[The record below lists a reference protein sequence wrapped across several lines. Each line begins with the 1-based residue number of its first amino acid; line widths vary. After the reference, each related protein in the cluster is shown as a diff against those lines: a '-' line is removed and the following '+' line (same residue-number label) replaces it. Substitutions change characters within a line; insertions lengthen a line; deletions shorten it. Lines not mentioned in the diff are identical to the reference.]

1 MPFGKVLC
9 VEVCISAQKVCI
21 VMRYIEVKDMSESV
35 KPEESPK
42 DLGKILKQQRIMVGL
57 TLNQLSA
64 MSGVSQSHLSY
75 IEKGKRFPSVRIL
88 LKVAKPLSFEEDVLF
103 TLVFAKEL
111 VAVQRIVIPILC
123 ILKRIAREYDCNM
136 GFTEYARR
144 KYPELDENVLGMI
157 EDIIKGARELTK
169 TI

>member
-21 VMRYIEVKDMSESV
+21 VLRYIEVKDMSESV
-35 KPEESPK
+35 KPEESPRH
-42 DLGKILKQQRIMVGL
+42 LGKILKQQRVMAGL

-75 IEKGKRFPSVRIL
+75 IEKGKRFPSVRTL
-88 LKVAKPLSFEEDVLF
+88 LKVAKPLSFEEGLF
-103 TLVFAKEL
+103 TLVFSKEL